1 MNKTNRS
8 KFLKSSEITE
18 HISEIYYLLNF
29 FSQTQLEQWKQVP
42 DYFPRIWVE
51 LGSIQCNA
59 DSSILFLTLI
69 LSGRVDLN
77 FVDPFCYAF
86 NEEMKSILHEIDALL
101 EDWILNTYYDSI
113 FLKRP
118 EDEIMNP
125 DRIWLILSRLCKIA
139 LSCEDWDKYQV
150 NELSFEYF
158 VEKYTYPYDPV

>member
-1 MNKTNRS
+1 MES
-8 KFLKSSEITE
+8 ILCEIT
-18 HISEIYYLLNF
+18 
-29 FSQTQLEQWKQVP
+29 
-42 DYFPRIWVE
+42 
-51 LGSIQCNA
+51 
-59 DSSILFLTLI
+59 
-69 LSGRVDLN
+69 
-77 FVDPFCYAF
+77 
-86 NEEMKSILHEIDALL
+86 ALL
-101 EDWILNTYYDSI
+101 DDWILNTYYDFI